1 MLPIFKNPFI
11 IKIVY
16 RPQLMSGFRHSPP
29 GGALVCIC
37 GKVETVLGFV
47 AAHLLAIWAFRHSGA
62 VAGLLT
68 FGAGCSLSLVGAGCY
83 RVHLGKGRDK
93 IRVLFHES
101 LELFALCFHL
111 HLHSFELCW
120 DCGADRSM
128 LSPVGILVT
137 GRDLLHL
144 VTSTRSWISFEI

>member
-16 RPQLMSGFRHSPP
+16 RPQLMSGFWHSPP
-29 GGALVCIC
+29 GGALVCIF

-62 VAGLLT
+62 VAGSLM
-68 FGAGCSLSLVGAGCY
+68 FIAGGSLSLVGAGCY
-83 RVHLGKGRDK
+83 RVRIGKGHDK

-111 HLHSFELCW
+111 HLHLFELSW
-120 DCGADRSM
+120 DRDADRSRG
-128 LSPVGILVT
+128 LCHIFACNGQ
-137 GRDLLHL
+137 
-144 VTSTRSWISFEI
+144 